1 MKSNMIIRGCVIN
14 DETETERELLEK
26 RINEKVES
34 VALETQKAML
44 QVMEAFTDTMKK
56 KIDSIE
62 EYKIELQ
69 AEYQENLNGLK
80 KELDIT
86 KKNITAFNEQLK
98 QDGLKKVDEYLEDSK
113 EEIKELTL
121 MLFEKVFRTEY
132 KNIENLESLIKHE
145 LQVLEENKKIKVSI
159 NNDLIKNEEEL
170 KKLTDKFPNN
180 GKIDFKLH
188 SKEELLVEFKT
199 EKETIEYDFKKQID
213 KISDIMR
220 NFK

>member
-1 MKSNMIIRGCVIN
+1 MKSNMIIRGCVVN

-44 QVMEAFTDTMKK
+44 QVMEAFTDIMKK

-62 EYKIELQ
+62 EYKTELQ
-69 AEYQENLNGLK
+69 AEYQENLNELK
-80 KELDIT
+80 KEFDIN
-86 KKNITAFNEQLK
+86 KKNITTFNEQLK

-170 KKLTDKFPNN
+170 EELSNKFPNN

-188 SKEELLVEFKT
+188 SKKDLLLEFKT

>member
-113 EEIKELTL
+113 DEIKELTL
-121 MLFEKVFRTEY
+121 MLFEKVFHAEY